1 VGKKS
6 VLVYPSGG
14 EIMSKVYLITGASS
28 GFGRALAQAVL
39 ERGEKAVLAARRLA
53 DIEALA
59 ARYENNALAIKLDVT
74 NASDR
79 RQAVKSAIEKFGR
92 VDVLANIA
100 GQGSLGALEEFSS
113 EQIRQQFEVNCF
125 GVLEMTREIL
135 PVMRQ
140 QRSGHILNLTSIGGL
155 ASVGGF
161 ALYCATKFAVEG
173 FSEALRDE
181 VNPLGINLTIVEPGA
196 FRTEFAGASN
206 MRPSSAIDD
215 YKSVIEPIQQYL
227 YGNDGKQPGDP
238 HKAAL
243 AMIQVVETSN
253 PPLRLMLGADAFGL
267 WEKKRTA
274 MEQEFTTWRK
284 VGEDTAFDGVEVA
297 QIGG

>member
-1 VGKKS
+1 
-6 VLVYPSGG
+6 
-14 EIMSKVYLITGASS
+14 MSKVYLITGTSS
-28 GFGRALAQAVL
+28 GFGRALAEAVL
-39 ERGEKAVLAARRLA
+39 SRGDNVVLAARKLA
-53 DIEALA
+53 DLEELVAQHKD
-59 ARYENNALAIKLDVT
+59 NAIAVKLDVT
-74 NASDR
+74 NESDR
-79 RQAVKSAIEKFGR
+79 QQAVKSAIDKFGR

-113 EQIRQQFEVNCF
+113 EQIRQQFEVNFF
-125 GVLEMTREIL
+125 GVLEMTRALL

-140 QRSGHILNLTSIGGL
+140 QKSGHILNLTSIGGL

-181 VNPLGINLTIVEPGA
+181 VKPLGIKVTIVEPGA

-206 MRPSSAIDD
+206 LRPESAIED
-215 YKSVIEPIQQYL
+215 YKPVIEPIQQYL

-243 AMIQVVETSN
+243 AMIKAIEADE

-274 MEQEFTTWRK
+274 MDKEFTTWREI
-284 VGEDTAFDGVEVA
+284 GEATAFDGVEVG